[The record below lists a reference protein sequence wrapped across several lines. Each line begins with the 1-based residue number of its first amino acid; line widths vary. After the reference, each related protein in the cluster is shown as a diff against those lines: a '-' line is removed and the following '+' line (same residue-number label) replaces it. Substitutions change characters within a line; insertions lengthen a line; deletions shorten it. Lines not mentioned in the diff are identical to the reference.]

1 MTLIIDQ
8 TKKPTRYKS
17 NEACV
22 KHFCMAK
29 GCSNWGAFGIGA
41 SFKAGKPGQWFC
53 AEHIAQAH
61 KQLCAETRKLSDIP
75 DYLLPQP
82 VRARKARRERTLKKQ
97 QGVLL

>member
-1 MTLIIDQ
+1 MTLLIDQ
-8 TKKPTRYKS
+8 SKKPTRYRS
-17 NEACV
+17 NKACV

-53 AEHIAQAH
+53 SDHIAQAH
-61 KQLCAETRKLSDIP
+61 KQLCSETRKSSDIP

-82 VRARKARRERTLKKQ
+82 VRARKARRERNFKKQ